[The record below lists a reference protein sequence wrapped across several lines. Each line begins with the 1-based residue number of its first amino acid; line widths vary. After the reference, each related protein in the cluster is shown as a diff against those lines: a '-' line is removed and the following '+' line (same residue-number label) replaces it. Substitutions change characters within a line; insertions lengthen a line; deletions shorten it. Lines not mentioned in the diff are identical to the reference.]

1 MLKQFQQLSPIYRFL
16 VGFACLSV
24 GWYLLYTFL
33 LSPYTNF
40 DMVVINSTLS
50 VTESIL
56 EMLGHSTFIE
66 GRTIRIAGT
75 SGLWVGDNC
84 NAISLFALFS
94 GFIIAFPGQLKSK
107 LWYVPAGIFLIFFLN
122 CIRMTVLAILDIYSR
137 EWTKFN
143 HTYTFT
149 IIIYGFIFLMWMFW
163 VNRYSFI
170 KKNKKAVE

>member
-84 NAISLFALFS
+84 NAISLLLLFPDS
-94 GFIIAFPGQLKSK
+94 
-107 LWYVPAGIFLIFFLN
+107 
-122 CIRMTVLAILDIYSR
+122 
-137 EWTKFN
+137 
-143 HTYTFT
+143 
-149 IIIYGFIFLMWMFW
+149 
-163 VNRYSFI
+163 
-170 KKNKKAVE
+170 